1 MIRKRDTRKEIIFQ
15 RKKCSKEIKREIER
29 DKRERE
35 RINKLDKKNI
45 HKVELLSIFRLYQRN
60 K

>member
-35 RINKLDKKNI
+35 RIDKLDKK
-45 HKVELLSIFRLYQRN
+45 IFIRQSF
-60 K
+60 